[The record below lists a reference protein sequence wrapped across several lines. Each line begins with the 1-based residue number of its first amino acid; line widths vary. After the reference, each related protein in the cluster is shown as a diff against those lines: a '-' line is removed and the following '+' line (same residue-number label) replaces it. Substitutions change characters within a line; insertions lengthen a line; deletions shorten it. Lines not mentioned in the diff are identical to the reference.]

1 MQNKI
6 DFNYLYQGFT
16 PANINLYQTGNFES
30 SHLGDNAAT
39 LEMLSLQWEWAN
51 RDHSQE
57 SPEIVQPLLS

>member
-6 DFNYLYQGFT
+6 DFNYLYQGFM

-39 LEMLSLQWEWAN
+39 LEMLCHYSENGQI
-51 RDHSQE
+51 
-57 SPEIVQPLLS
+57 EITVREVQR